1 MSTYSQEYVDKLYD
15 LSTEAEIE
23 LSPTHYRLFLEKA
36 IEELEIRLSDFMDN
50 NDFDDYEDE

>member
-23 LSPTHYRLFLEKA
+23 LSPNHYRLFLEKA